1 MKKTILPIIALMG
14 ICLYGNAQNFTF
26 PDIPRELPR
35 DLLLD
40 STVVRSYEMVT
51 EYQDY
56 DLKGNFQRKTRITA
70 GYTSG
75 LENGT
80 TVRWNNVFMAQ
91 TYEEYADFSTGTKQ
105 ELMEGFSYDPAGN
118 IESATFFDDIQGADI
133 MHKNLVWDMVALEGF
148 AYWFWD
154 DLRMNTEYK
163 AGNLNAA
170 VDLAGEGTFTNKD
183 IRIQWIGI
191 TVINGEICAII
202 KYYTMNNLL
211 SVKTG
216 DISVTGRSH
225 YWGEVYVSLQ
235 DKEIEFATLFEDV
248 ITEVIMPGQPD
259 FSGYTVRYI
268 TLNRKS

>member
-1 MKKTILPIIALMG
+1 MKKTILSVIALTG
-14 ICLYGNAQNFTF
+14 ICLCGNAQNLTF

-35 DLLLD
+35 DLVPD
-40 STVVRSYEMVT
+40 STVVRCYEMVT

-70 GYTSG
+70 DYTSG

-80 TVRWNNVFMAQ
+80 TVCWNNVFLAQ
-91 TYEEYADFSTGTKQ
+91 TYEEYADFSMGTKQ
-105 ELMEGFSYDPAGN
+105 ELMEGFSYAPAGN
-118 IESATFFDDIQGADI
+118 IESATFFDAIPGAGI
-133 MHKNLVWDMVALEGF
+133 MHKNLVWDMVAIEGF
-148 AYWFWD
+148 AYWYWD
-154 DLRMNTEYK
+154 DLRMNVEYK
-163 AGNLNAA
+163 AGSLNAP

-211 SVKTG
+211 NVKTG

-268 TLNRKS
+268 TLKRKS

>member
-1 MKKTILPIIALMG
+1 MKNTILSIIALMG
-14 ICLYGNAQNFTF
+14 ICLSGNAQNLTF
-26 PDIPRELPR
+26 PDIPRQLPR
-35 DLLLD
+35 DLVLD
-40 STVVRSYEMVT
+40 STVVRSYEMIT
-51 EYQDY
+51 EYHDY
-56 DLKGNFQRKTRITA
+56 NLKGNFQRKTRITA
-70 GYTSG
+70 DYTSG

-91 TYEEYADFSTGTKQ
+91 TYEEYADFSKGTKQ
-105 ELMEGFSYDPAGN
+105 ELMEGFSYAPAGN
-118 IESATFFDDIQGADI
+118 IESATFFDGIPGADI
-133 MHKNLVWDMVALEGF
+133 MHKNLVWDMVGLEGF

-154 DLRMNTEYK
+154 ELHLNTEYK

-211 SVKTG
+211 DVKTENL
-216 DISVTGRSH
+216 SVSGRSH

-235 DKEIEFATLFEDV
+235 DKEIEYATLFEDV

-259 FSGYTVRYI
+259 FSCYTVRYI
-268 TLNRKS
+268 TLTRKS